1 MVYLF
6 KFGESIFRFM
16 AYNDFKNEIIPEN
29 FIPIGILLMALHF
42 FILVVALL
50 TFLYRKNTFWEYNF
64 DELSY
69 DMQS

>member
-1 MVYLF
+1 
-6 KFGESIFRFM
+6 M
-16 AYNDFKNEIIPEN
+16 AYNNFKNEIIQEN

-50 TFLYRKNTFWEYNF
+50 TFFYRKNTIGVYNF
-64 DELSY
+64 DELHD